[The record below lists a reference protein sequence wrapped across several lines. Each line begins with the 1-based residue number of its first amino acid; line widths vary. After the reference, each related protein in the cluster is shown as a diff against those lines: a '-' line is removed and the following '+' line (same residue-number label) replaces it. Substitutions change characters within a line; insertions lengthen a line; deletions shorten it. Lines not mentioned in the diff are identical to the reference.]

1 MDTARQPD
9 TGKTGQTEKGSSNG
23 CVSRFSLFK
32 KKKKKNVCVV
42 CLERKKGVGLM
53 SVDC

>member
-32 KKKKKNVCVV
+32 KKKKKCM
-42 CLERKKGVGLM
+42 CRLFRKKKRGRSDV
-53 SVDC
+53 S